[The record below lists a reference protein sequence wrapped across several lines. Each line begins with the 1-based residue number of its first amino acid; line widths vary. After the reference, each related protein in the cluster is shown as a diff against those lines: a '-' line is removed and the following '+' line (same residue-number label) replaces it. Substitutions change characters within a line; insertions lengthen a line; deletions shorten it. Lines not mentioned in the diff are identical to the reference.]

1 MDPQQRA
8 AIQVTVSQMNME
20 DVELFLM
27 ERHDHAARAFEANR
41 MAMEDELSLVA
52 NEQQWYQEHDQE
64 ANQDHDEEMA
74 SASSTPS
81 VSVRNPWSRYWDATG
96 RPFQDA
102 PWNQKKPQPSD
113 EATVGSSNAL
123 PSEDVPVAG
132 TTSKAASPV
141 SNEPGN
147 VSRESTPKSSQSK
160 PPKGFNT
167 GWRSKMVWV
176 VAWYQN
182 QDWLIIEEKLQQM
195 EEHLQGGATSNQ
207 SWKFK
212 AQRFFQ
218 YYKEQR
224 WSDIDQLI
232 QWCLVVI

>member
-1 MDPQQRA
+1 MPS
-8 AIQVTVSQMNME
+8 VMK
-20 DVELFLM
+20 
-27 ERHDHAARAFEANR
+27 
-41 MAMEDELSLVA
+41 AMKGTKA
-52 NEQQWYQEHDQE
+52 MKTMKATQPMKYQEHDHQPD
-64 ANQDHDEEMA
+64 QDHDEEMA

-81 VSVRNPWSRYWDATG
+81 VSVRDPWSRYWEQTG
-96 RPFQDA
+96 KPFQDA
-102 PWNQKKPQPSD
+102 PWRQKKPLPSD
-113 EATVGSSNAL
+113 EATVGNTNAL
-123 PSEDVPVAG
+123 QSEDIPVAG
-132 TTSKAASPV
+132 SSSKVASPV
-141 SNEPGN
+141 ANEPGN
-147 VSRESTPKSSQSK
+147 VSRESTPKSSRSK
-160 PPKGFNT
+160 PPKNFNT

-195 EEHLQGGATSNQ
+195 EDQLQGGAMSNQ

-232 QWCLVVI
+232 Q